1 MDLSKLIKKVKPN
14 ISDIT
19 IKMYSSKISNLHK
32 LITQS
37 NDIKDLKFLSV
48 PSQILSVLSKKKAH
62 TIKNYLVSI
71 IVVLQSEPEKY
82 KKQIEEYSKEIK
94 KLSENINN
102 NYDENKKSESQSN
115 NWVEMNDIKE
125 LVKQYKDNYN
135 KLRKKSKLNN
145 NDLQNIQDYLL
156 LSLYS
161 GIYFEPLRNDFHNME
176 IILESE
182 VKDMNKEKNYL
193 IIMDNDSIKFVFN
206 KYKTV
211 KSYGVY
217 ELPIKSKVLSD
228 LILFWI
234 ENNGSDKFLINITNK
249 KPYSANAITKNLNRI
264 FEKNLD
270 KTVSSSLIR
279 HIYISEKLKDNIST
293 KDKKSLAKNMMHS
306 KSVQE
311 NVYNKIE

>member
-1 MDLSKLIKKVKPN
+1 
-14 ISDIT
+14 
-19 IKMYSSKISNLHK
+19 
-32 LITQS
+32 
-37 NDIKDLKFLSV
+37 
-48 PSQILSVLSKKKAH
+48 
-62 TIKNYLVSI
+62 
-71 IVVLQSEPEKY
+71 
-82 KKQIEEYSKEIK
+82 
-94 KLSENINN
+94 
-102 NYDENKKSESQSN
+102 
-115 NWVEMNDIKE
+115 MNDIKA
-125 LVKQYKDNYN
+125 LVKQYKENYN

-145 NDLQNIQDYLL
+145 SDLQNIQDYLL

-182 VKDMNKEKNYL
+182 IKDMDKNQNYL
-193 IIMDNDSIKFVFN
+193 ISIKFIFN

-211 KSYGVY
+211 KSYGTF

-228 LILFWI
+228 LILYWI
-234 ENNGSDKFLINITNK
+234 ENNGSDNFLINIKNK

-279 HIYISEKLKDNIST
+279 SIYISEKLKNNIST
-293 KDKKSLAKNMMHS
+293 KDKKKLAENMMHS
-306 KSVQE
+306 KDIQQ